1 MKCIA
6 IIPLCVFISWLTAHS
21 LINYFT
27 LDAPVSGVRMAIF
40 FRRQT
45 KILQFTILYT
55 LVSNDQSPWL
65 KSVLCIILY
74 IKYPN
79 S

>member
-1 MKCIA
+1 M
-6 IIPLCVFISWLTAHS
+6 LLLVESEWQ
-21 LINYFT
+21 
-27 LDAPVSGVRMAIF
+27 F
-40 FRRQT
+40 FFDD
-45 KILQFTILYT
+45 KLKFFNFTILYT